1 MEESKSSQSKPLE
14 GGGRVTFNDTF
25 DSNLTSLLTTYL
37 AFDEIYCLIFLNKQT
52 SLYVTK

>member
-14 GGGRVTFNDTF
+14 GGGTVTFNDTF